1 MANVLEFNAAN
12 FETEVKGSEIPG
24 LVDFWAPW
32 CGPCKMLG
40 PTIEALSGEFAGKA
54 KVGKVNVDDNQDLA
68 AQFGI
73 RGIPTVLLFKGG
85 EQVGSFVGMKSKEEL
100 AKALNEAM

>member
-1 MANVLEFNAAN
+1 
-12 FETEVKGSEIPG
+12 
-24 LVDFWAPW
+24 
-32 CGPCKMLG
+32 
-40 PTIEALSGEFAGKA
+40 
-54 KVGKVNVDDNQDLA
+54 VDDNQDLA